1 MIIFMIILKPQH
13 KLLLVLITILL
24 INISIEYSKYQEL
37 IDDEVY
43 ETKVKVLNIY
53 PKKDYNILRLSASNF
68 DFFTNI
74 DKSESVEKLD
84 ILNILILSKN
94 ISFLDYLKG
103 FYAKSIIFKKI
114 EKQSGFKDEII
125 KKIDSNHEDNITKE
139 LFQAL
144 FLAIPISKE
153 LRDICTNYGI
163 SHLIAL
169 SGFHLGVLSFVIYW
183 IFYFPYTYL
192 HKKYFLYRNKK
203 YDLLL
208 ISISFLFFYLILT
221 NVVPSLLRAFVMF
234 VFAIFLLRY
243 NIKLFSYTT
252 LFIVFLIV
260 ISLFP
265 KYFFSLGFW
274 FSIIAVFYIFL
285 FLQYFS
291 KLNKYLQI
299 VLFNLWMFLIFNP
312 IVHFYFPQTSYEQF
326 LSPLITIL
334 FTFFYPFEIFA
345 HIFDFAIYFDGFIKK
360 FLYWDM
366 YVYNVETP
374 FYFFI
379 VYLMF
384 SLASIFYKK
393 AFWVLNILMIIFNL
407 YLYNPYL
414 V

>member
-13 KLLLVLITILL
+13 KLLLVLIIILL

-208 ISISFLFFYLILT
+208 VSISFLFFYLILT

-393 AFWVLNILMIIFNL
+393 AFRVLNILMIIFNL

>member
-208 ISISFLFFYLILT
+208 VSISFLFFYLILT

-345 HIFDFAIYFDGFIKK
+345 HIFDFAIYFDWFIKK

>member
-1 MIIFMIILKPQH
+1 MLEPNLSKAE
-13 KLLLVLITILL
+13 L

-260 ISLFP
+260 ISPFP

-299 VLFNLWMFLIFNP
+299 ILFNLWMFLIFNP

>member
-13 KLLLVLITILL
+13 KLLLVLIIILL

-114 EKQSGFKDEII
+114 EKQSSFKDEII

-208 ISISFLFFYLILT
+208 VSISFLFFYLILT

-345 HIFDFAIYFDGFIKK
+345 HIFDFAISFDGFIKK

-374 FYFFI
+374 FYFLI

>member
-1 MIIFMIILKPQH
+1 MIIFMIISKPQH

-114 EKQSGFKDEII
+114 EKQSSFKDEII

-208 ISISFLFFYLILT
+208 VSISFLFFYLILT

>member
-1 MIIFMIILKPQH
+1 MIILKPQH

-208 ISISFLFFYLILT
+208 VSISFLFFYLILT

>member
-13 KLLLVLITILL
+13 KLLLVLIIILL

-114 EKQSGFKDEII
+114 EKQSSFKDEII

-243 NIKLFSYTT
+243 NIKLFSYAT

-299 VLFNLWMFLIFNP
+299 ILFNLWMFLIFNP

-345 HIFDFAIYFDGFIKK
+345 HIFDFAIYFDWFIKK

-374 FYFFI
+374 FYFLI

>member
-13 KLLLVLITILL
+13 KLLLVLIIILL

-43 ETKVKVLNIY
+43 ETKAKVLNIY
-53 PKKDYNILRLSASNF
+53 PKKDYNILRLSAPNF

-114 EKQSGFKDEII
+114 EKQSSFKDEII

>member
-53 PKKDYNILRLSASNF
+53 PKKDYNILRLSSLNF

-114 EKQSGFKDEII
+114 EKQSSFKDEII

-345 HIFDFAIYFDGFIKK
+345 HIFDFAISFDGFIKK

>member
-13 KLLLVLITILL
+13 KLLLVLIIILL

-114 EKQSGFKDEII
+114 EKQNSFKDEII

-208 ISISFLFFYLILT
+208 VSISFLFFYLILT

-360 FLYWDM
+360 FLYWGM

>member
-13 KLLLVLITILL
+13 KLLLVLIIILL

-53 PKKDYNILRLSASNF
+53 PKKDYNILRLSSLNF

-208 ISISFLFFYLILT
+208 VSISFLFFYLILT

-393 AFWVLNILMIIFNL
+393 AFWVLNIMMIIFNL

>member
-13 KLLLVLITILL
+13 KLLLVLIIILL

-53 PKKDYNILRLSASNF
+53 PKKDYNILRLSAPNF

>member
-13 KLLLVLITILL
+13 KLLLVLIIILL

-114 EKQSGFKDEII
+114 EKQSSFKDEII

-208 ISISFLFFYLILT
+208 VSISFLFFYLILT

-360 FLYWDM
+360 FLYWGM

>member
-13 KLLLVLITILL
+13 KLLLVLIIILL

-208 ISISFLFFYLILT
+208 VSISFLFFYLILT

-345 HIFDFAIYFDGFIKK
+345 HIFDFAIYFVGFIKK

>member
-1 MIIFMIILKPQH
+1 MIIFMIISKPQH

-53 PKKDYNILRLSASNF
+53 PKKDYNILRLSAPNF

-114 EKQSGFKDEII
+114 EKQSSFKDEII

>member
-13 KLLLVLITILL
+13 KLLLVLIIILL

-208 ISISFLFFYLILT
+208 ISICFLFFYLILT

>member
-13 KLLLVLITILL
+13 KLLLVLIIILL
-24 INISIEYSKYQEL
+24 INLSIEYSKYKEL

-53 PKKDYNILRLSASNF
+53 PKQDYNILRLSAPNF

-114 EKQSGFKDEII
+114 EKQSSFKDEII

-208 ISISFLFFYLILT
+208 VSISFLFFYLILT

-345 HIFDFAIYFDGFIKK
+345 HIFDFAIYFDWFIKK

>member
-13 KLLLVLITILL
+13 KLLLVLIIILL

-53 PKKDYNILRLSASNF
+53 PKKDYNILRLSAPNF

-208 ISISFLFFYLILT
+208 VSISFLFFYLILT

>member
-13 KLLLVLITILL
+13 KLLLVLIIILL
-24 INISIEYSKYQEL
+24 INLSIEYSKYKEL

-53 PKKDYNILRLSASNF
+53 PKQDYNILRLSTPNF

-114 EKQSGFKDEII
+114 EKQSSFKDEII

-208 ISISFLFFYLILT
+208 VSISFLFFYLILT

-345 HIFDFAIYFDGFIKK
+345 HIFDFAIYFDWFIKK

>member
-13 KLLLVLITILL
+13 KLLLVLIIILL

-208 ISISFLFFYLILT
+208 VSISFLFFYLILT

-374 FYFFI
+374 FYFLI

>member
-114 EKQSGFKDEII
+114 EKQSSFKDEII

-345 HIFDFAIYFDGFIKK
+345 HIFDFAIYFDWFIKK

>member
-1 MIIFMIILKPQH
+1 MIIFMIISKPQH

-53 PKKDYNILRLSASNF
+53 PKKDYNILRLSAPNF

-114 EKQSGFKDEII
+114 EKQSDFKDELII
-125 KKIDSNHEDNITKE
+125 KIDSNHKDNITKE

>member
-13 KLLLVLITILL
+13 KLLLVLIIILL

-53 PKKDYNILRLSASNF
+53 PKKDYNILRLSSLNF

-208 ISISFLFFYLILT
+208 VSISFLFFYLILT

>member
-13 KLLLVLITILL
+13 KLLLVLIIILL

-208 ISISFLFFYLILT
+208 ISICFLFFYLILT

-252 LFIVFLIV
+252 LLIVFLIV

-366 YVYNVETP
+366 YVYNVETS
-374 FYFFI
+374 FYFYI
-379 VYLMF
+379 V
-384 SLASIFYKK
+384 
-393 AFWVLNILMIIFNL
+393 
-407 YLYNPYL
+407 
-414 V
+414 

>member
-13 KLLLVLITILL
+13 KLLLVLIIILL

-43 ETKVKVLNIY
+43 ETKAKVLNIY
-53 PKKDYNILRLSASNF
+53 PKKDYNILRLSAPNF

-114 EKQSGFKDEII
+114 EKQSSFKDEII
-125 KKIDSNHEDNITKE
+125 KKIDSNHKDNITKE

-192 HKKYFLYRNKK
+192 HKRYFLYRNKK

-208 ISISFLFFYLILT
+208 ISITFLFFYLILT

-345 HIFDFAIYFDGFIKK
+345 HIFDFAIYFDWFIKK

-366 YVYNVETP
+366 YVYNVQTP

-379 VYLMF
+379 VYLIF

>member
-13 KLLLVLITILL
+13 KLLLVLIIILL

-345 HIFDFAIYFDGFIKK
+345 HIFDFAIYFDWFIKK

>member
-13 KLLLVLITILL
+13 KLLLVLIIILL

-43 ETKVKVLNIY
+43 ETKAKVLNIY
-53 PKKDYNILRLSASNF
+53 PKKDYNILRLSAPNF

-84 ILNILILSKN
+84 ILNILIISQN

-208 ISISFLFFYLILT
+208 VSISFLFFYLILT

-345 HIFDFAIYFDGFIKK
+345 HIFDFAIYFDWFIKK

>member
-1 MIIFMIILKPQH
+1 MIIFMIISKPQH

-53 PKKDYNILRLSASNF
+53 PKKDYNILRLSAPNF

-208 ISISFLFFYLILT
+208 VSISFLFFYLILT

-345 HIFDFAIYFDGFIKK
+345 HIFDFAIYFDWFIKK

>member
-1 MIIFMIILKPQH
+1 MIILKPQH
-13 KLLLVLITILL
+13 KLLLVLIIILL

-208 ISISFLFFYLILT
+208 VSISFLFFLT
-221 NVVPSLLRAFVMF
+221 
-234 VFAIFLLRY
+234 
-243 NIKLFSYTT
+243 
-252 LFIVFLIV
+252 
-260 ISLFP
+260 
-265 KYFFSLGFW
+265 
-274 FSIIAVFYIFL
+274 
-285 FLQYFS
+285 
-291 KLNKYLQI
+291 
-299 VLFNLWMFLIFNP
+299 
-312 IVHFYFPQTSYEQF
+312 
-326 LSPLITIL
+326 
-334 FTFFYPFEIFA
+334 
-345 HIFDFAIYFDGFIKK
+345 
-360 FLYWDM
+360 
-366 YVYNVETP
+366 
-374 FYFFI
+374 
-379 VYLMF
+379 
-384 SLASIFYKK
+384 
-393 AFWVLNILMIIFNL
+393 
-407 YLYNPYL
+407 
-414 V
+414 

>member
-13 KLLLVLITILL
+13 KLLLVLIIILL

-74 DKSESVEKLD
+74 DKSESVAKLD

-114 EKQSGFKDEII
+114 EKQSSFKDEII

-208 ISISFLFFYLILT
+208 VSISFLFFYLILT
-221 NVVPSLLRAFVMF
+221 KVFLSLLLAFVMF
-234 VFAIFLLRY
+234 VFVIFLLRY

>member
-53 PKKDYNILRLSASNF
+53 PKKDYNILRLSAPNF

-208 ISISFLFFYLILT
+208 VSISFLFFYLILT

>member
-13 KLLLVLITILL
+13 KLLLVLIIILL

-114 EKQSGFKDEII
+114 EKQSSFKDEII

>member
-13 KLLLVLITILL
+13 KLLLVLIIILL
-24 INISIEYSKYQEL
+24 INLSIEYSKYKEL

-53 PKKDYNILRLSASNF
+53 PKKDYNILRLSAPNF

-114 EKQSGFKDEII
+114 EKQSSFKDEII

>member
-13 KLLLVLITILL
+13 KLLLVLIIILL

-53 PKKDYNILRLSASNF
+53 PKKDYNILRLSAPNF

-208 ISISFLFFYLILT
+208 VSISFLFFYLILT

-345 HIFDFAIYFDGFIKK
+345 HIFDFAISFDGFIKK

>member
-13 KLLLVLITILL
+13 KLLLVLIIILL

-74 DKSESVEKLD
+74 DKSKSVEKLD

-114 EKQSGFKDEII
+114 EKQSSFKDEII

-208 ISISFLFFYLILT
+208 VSISFLFFYLILT

>member
-13 KLLLVLITILL
+13 KLLLVLIIILL

-114 EKQSGFKDEII
+114 EKQSSFKDEII

-208 ISISFLFFYLILT
+208 VSISFLFFYLILT

-299 VLFNLWMFLIFNP
+299 ILFNLWMFLIFNP

>member
-13 KLLLVLITILL
+13 KLLLVLIIILL

-53 PKKDYNILRLSASNF
+53 PKKDYNILRLSAPNF

-114 EKQSGFKDEII
+114 EKQSSFKDEII